1 MNLILITA
9 IIVFMINLY
18 LFLFGGLTDV
28 IAVSSIMLIIGMIAG
43 KLSVKLEE
51 YDDEE
56 YVDEED

>member
-1 MNLILITA
+1 MDLILITA

-28 IAVSSIMLIIGMIAG
+28 IAVSSIMLTIGMIAG

>member
-1 MNLILITA
+1 MGLILITT
-9 IIVFMINLY
+9 IIVFMINVY

-56 YVDEED
+56 YEDEEE

>member
-18 LFLFGGLTDV
+18 LFLFGGLTDI
-28 IAVSSIMLIIGMIAG
+28 IAVSSIMLIIGMVAG

-56 YVDEED
+56 YED

>member
-1 MNLILITA
+1 MGLILITA

-28 IAVSSIMLIIGMIAG
+28 IAVSSIMLIIGMVAG

-51 YDDEE
+51 YDDE
-56 YVDEED
+56 